1 MYQIVSF
8 IKFFFRS
15 IKLHGVHSPF
25 VFQLDTKCFKDKT
38 NYPEYKQLET
48 YNNILSENKKTITVT
63 DFGQGSRIFKN
74 NTRKIAD
81 IAKHA
86 GISKKRQ
93 RLLFRMANYLQ
104 FKNTLELGTSLGKAT
119 VALAINKQNQVT
131 TIEGCQNTAVVAKS
145 TLKEIGITDVSIL
158 NDTFEKVLNEPLSF
172 IPDCIYI
179 DGNHNKEDTLNYFHK
194 LLHQVHNDTVLIF
207 DDIYWSKDMTKAW
220 KEIADHPKVTV
231 SIDTFYWGLIFFRK
245 EQEKQSFTIWV

>member
-25 VFQLDTKCFKDKT
+25 VFQLETKCFKDKT

-119 VALAINKQNQVT
+119 VALAINKQNKVRT
-131 TIEGCQNTAVVAKS
+131 VEGCQNTAAVAKS
-145 TLKEIGITDVSIL
+145 TLKEIGCPDVTIL
-158 NDTFEKVLNEPLSF
+158 NDSFEKVLDEPLIF
-172 IPDCIYI
+172 KPDCIYI
-179 DGNHNKEDTLNYFHK
+179 DGNHNKEDTLKYFHK
-194 LLHQVHNDTVLIF
+194 LLPQVHNDTVLIF